1 MSSSDDNRSNETETS
16 FAQEYDA
23 KSKKKQTLHI
33 YCRLCR
39 RIFPVSFKPSPD
51 KRLRCIC
58 GHESAIAEFDV
69 FKTEARARDFAALYE
84 KIFKAA
90 KDALRAANFPVPPS
104 GKLPQIRDGM
114 DDPSDI
120 LDVNENDPDDMSDIR
135 SSYVGEGSDVRGDEA
150 RQREHELREE
160 VEAAGDDVLAR
171 HEALSALVEHLYC
184 VRHVEKTAMD
194 RFDAACRE
202 DMLIAPEVVAEAK
215 KRIKAGKKVR
225 ISFSSFKH
233 LAIVL
238 EEEGDAE
245 GALEVCEAAIAVGL
259 KDYEERAKAL
269 RAKVGKPQRKSSA
282 SREGFRKSGSSVGKL
297 KPLPD
302 EPPQGLAGSS
312 SEEKVKKKPSGK
324 ERRPSSEEII
334 RLDDDDL

>member
-1 MSSSDDNRSNETETS
+1 MSSSEENRSSEGYTS

-23 KSKKKQTLHI
+23 KAKSKQTLHI

-39 RIFPVSFKPSPD
+39 RIFPVSFKPRPD
-51 KRLRCIC
+51 KRLRCVC
-58 GHESAIAEFDV
+58 GHECAIAELDV
-69 FKTEARARDFAALYE
+69 FKTEARAKDFAGLYE
-84 KIFKAA
+84 KIYKAA

-120 LDVNENDPDDMSDIR
+120 LDVNDDDPEDMSDIR

-150 RQREHELREE
+150 REREHELREA
-160 VEAAGDDVLAR
+160 VEAAGDDVLAK
-171 HEALSALVEHLYC
+171 HEALSQLVEHLYC

-202 DMLIAPEVVAEAK
+202 DMIIAPEVVAEAK
-215 KRIKAGKKVR
+215 RLLRAGKKVR

-238 EEEGDAE
+238 EEEDDLE

-259 KDYEERAKAL
+259 KDYDDRAKAL
-269 RAKVGKPQRKSSA
+269 KSKLGKSSKKSNA
-282 SREGFRKSGSSVGKL
+282 SRDGFRKSGSSVGKM
-297 KPLPD
+297 KALPSE
-302 EPPQGLAGSS
+302 EPPRGLGSSDEMKKKNRPSS
-312 SEEKVKKKPSGK
+312 SERIPSDD
-324 ERRPSSEEII
+324 EII
-334 RLDDDDL
+334 HLDDDDL